1 MSRLFWYAVVLMF
14 VAGLLLGASYAAAYS
29 AVGTLLGAPPPV
41 MGRQSTTLLWKGAPE
56 LRGHPRVWRI
66 SYSPTLIPGASSVR
80 IYISPGGK
88 IVYTVPEDLRAR
100 LATFHN
106 TGY

>member
-1 MSRLFWYAVVLMF
+1 MRLFWYLAVLAF
-14 VAGLLLGASYAAAYS
+14 VGALLVGASYAAAFS

-56 LRGHPRVWRI
+56 LRGHPRVWRFD
-66 SYSPTLIPGASSVR
+66 YAPTMIPGARSVR
-80 IYISPGGK
+80 IYVSPTGS
-88 IVYTVPEDLRAR
+88 IVRTVPEDLRAR
-100 LATFHN
+100 LAAFHN